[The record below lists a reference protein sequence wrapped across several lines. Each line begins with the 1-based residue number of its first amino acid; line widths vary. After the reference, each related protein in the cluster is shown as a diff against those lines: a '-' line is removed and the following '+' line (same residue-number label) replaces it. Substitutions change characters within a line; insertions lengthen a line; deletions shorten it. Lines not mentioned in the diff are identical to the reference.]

1 MSAVSTFNG
10 LLSGCRICE
19 RRGFDGV
26 TTHSDEVLELGP
38 VKLHTQSHGSAR
50 LKTYKRKLR
59 FFAAITPDVTM
70 SLVPAVLD
78 WPAEVTASAADWM
91 PDAHGRI
98 DIPGM
103 RADFHMQPDD
113 AAALSVWLDQ
123 HMERSGGLGE
133 VPELSVGSPTKVFL
147 GSIALIGLAHWW
159 DKRAR
164 AKEQAA
170 VKAAERA
177 EET

>member
-1 MSAVSTFNG
+1 MSTFNG
-10 LLSGCRICE
+10 LLDGCRVCE

-26 TTHSDEVLELGP
+26 TAHTRDVLELGP
-38 VKLHTQSHGSAR
+38 VQVKTQRSGSSTPRSYRRTLRFSGTFRAPYVTMAPTKAIPGWPWEYVAGSA
-50 LKTYKRKLR
+50 TNW
-59 FFAAITPDVTM
+59 A
-70 SLVPAVLD
+70 
-78 WPAEVTASAADWM
+78 
-91 PDAHGRI
+91 PDAKGRI
-98 DIPGM
+98 SVPGT
-103 RADFHMQPDD
+103 RAEIQLTPDD